1 MNRILVTNIQEFS
14 LSDGPGIRTTVFFK
28 GCAIHCPWCAN
39 PENIKSRI
47 EWSFDEKK
55 CIGSDDICTLDS
67 RCNQVV
73 AKQRAGKDLET
84 NEEFICYADALTEVG
99 TYYTQEEL
107 LEVILKDSGFWHGTG
122 GVTFSGG
129 EPFLQLQLCEDLLK
143 RLKVKGIEV
152 IVETS
157 LFALKPAIEKTLTY
171 IDLLYIDFKILND
184 DKCKKI
190 LGGDI
195 DQFIDNF
202 SLIQCNRKKYIARM
216 PIVDGLTNNIENIER
231 FIYLINRYKPQKV
244 EIFSVHNLGAEK
256 YRKMGEKYYSFPKT
270 DIESLRKLQEYIEE
284 KGLVDVEV
292 LEI

>member
-1 MNRILVTNIQEFS
+1 MNQILVTNIQEFS

-39 PENIKSRI
+39 PENIKSSI

-55 CIGSDDICTLDS
+55 CICDGGICILDS
-67 RCNQVV
+67 ECNRIK
-73 AKQRAGKDLET
+73 AKKRAGEDT
-84 NEEFICYADALTEVG
+84 NTNNSFICYADALTKVG
-99 TYYTQEEL
+99 IYYTQEEL
-107 LEVILKDSGFWHGTG
+107 LEGILRDIDFWRGSG

-129 EPFLQLQLCEDLLK
+129 EPFLQLQLCEELLRK
-143 RLKVKGIEV
+143 LKEKGIEI

-157 LFALKPAIEKTLTY
+157 LFALKSAIEKILAY
-171 IDLLYIDFKILND
+171 IDFLYVDFKILNG

-202 SLIQCNRKKYIARM
+202 SLIQNNGKKYIARM
-216 PIVDGLTNNIENIER
+216 PIVDGLTNEIENIER
-231 FIYLINRYKPQKV
+231 FINLIIEYKPQKV

-256 YRKMGEKYYSFPKT
+256 YRKMGKKYYSFPKT
-270 DIESLRKLQEYIEE
+270 DIEVLRKLQKYIEE
-284 KGLVDVEV
+284 KGQVDVEV